1 MGLAY
6 KNLDEKTRRYM
17 LEEIALDVANRDL
30 YIGRRLTDAG
40 RVRWLPLLN
49 EAVARHNDDWL
60 AARQEAE
67 GLIKTK
73 ERRKLK
79 SGKTIQVDVP
89 VTAAQTLA
97 EGEFNRFYIRAL
109 CRRAIDDGIPNL
121 VVYKAKAVVTPRP
134 ESQAL
139 IGTLVNARALLNDL
153 RVHQGEEPT
162 LKMPG
167 GPNGELSVRLP

>member
-1 MGLAY
+1 
-6 KNLDEKTRRYM
+6 M
-17 LEEIALDVANRDL
+17 LEEIALDVANGDL
-30 YIGRRLTDAG
+30 YLGRRLTATG
-40 RVRWLPLLN
+40 RARWLPLLK
-49 EAVARHNDDWL
+49 EAAARHDDDWL

-73 ERRKLK
+73 ESRELK

-97 EGEFNRFYIRAL
+97 EGEFNRFYIRGL
-109 CRRAIDDGIPNL
+109 CRRAIEAGISNL
-121 VVYKAKAVVTPRP
+121 VVYKAKAVVTPRAG
-134 ESQAL
+134 SRAL
-139 IGTLVNARALLNDL
+139 IGKPVNAQALLNDL
-153 RVHQGEEPT
+153 RIHQGEEPT